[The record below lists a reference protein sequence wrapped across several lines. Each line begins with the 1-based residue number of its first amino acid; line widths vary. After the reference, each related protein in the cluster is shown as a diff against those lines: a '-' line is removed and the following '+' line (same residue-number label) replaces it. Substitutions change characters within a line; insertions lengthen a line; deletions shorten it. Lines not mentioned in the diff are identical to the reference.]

1 MAKVTA
7 QDIATLIDQIAEDKA
22 TKLKALNKA
31 LVVMVLPPE
40 WVRTEEVSAL
50 FGLPPNQLHALARK
64 GEIIARKSDPM
75 NRNSATLYK
84 VESIRKVIDQ
94 MMPYDVWAEERP
106 DLKMAAGE

>member
-22 TKLKALNKA
+22 TKLKALSTA
-31 LVVMVLPPE
+31 TVVMVLPPE
-40 WVRTEEVSAL
+40 WCRKEEVTAL
-50 FGLPPNQLHALARK
+50 FGLPPNQINALAQK